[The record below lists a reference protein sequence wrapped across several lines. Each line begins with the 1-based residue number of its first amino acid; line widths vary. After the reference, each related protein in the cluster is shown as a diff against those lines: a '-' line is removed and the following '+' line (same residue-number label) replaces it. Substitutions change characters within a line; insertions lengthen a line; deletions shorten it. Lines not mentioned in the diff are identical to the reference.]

1 MDQVVLV
8 ALQKYLKDLVDTSTI
23 SPGVHRF
30 DETLTFHISGSL
42 LRSPNELYTPT
53 TSIPLLETV
62 AVLLERMGV
71 LRDSSSQLLVEVM
84 SEAIALKESGS
95 VALAERLKDIN
106 AAMARVREVTGALP
120 KKEREG
126 KTKVDATVE
135 LVPVPAP
142 VVTK

>member
-1 MDQVVLV
+1 MNQIALV
-8 ALQKYLKDLVDTSTI
+8 ALQKHLKDLVDTSTI
-23 SPGVHRF
+23 APGVHHF
-30 DETLTFHISGSL
+30 DEVIAFHICGSL

-62 AVLLERMGV
+62 AILLERMGV
-71 LRDSSSQLLVEVM
+71 VRESTSQLLVEVM

-126 KTKVDATVE
+126 KTKVDANVE
-135 LVPVPAP
+135 LVPSQVETPAN
-142 VVTK
+142 